1 VPLHRVPQH
10 RVGGARGRVGLTE
23 PDVAIAILAAGRGSR
38 FGGSVAKPLVELRG
52 RPLVS
57 WAIHAATESG
67 LRPIVLV
74 VGHGAA
80 AVTRTAT
87 EGVIVVRA
95 RRWRRGIARSLRA
108 GLQALD
114 PWAQVGAV
122 CVGLG
127 DQPLVGPD
135 AYRRLAAAYRGGA
148 TLAVATYG
156 RRRGNPVVLGR
167 SIWAE
172 ARRLDGDVGARAL
185 MKDHDVDEVDCTD
198 TGDPNDVDTLDDL
211 REAERRLEAR

>member
-1 VPLHRVPQH
+1 
-10 RVGGARGRVGLTE
+10 LTE
-23 PDVAIAILAAGRGSR
+23 PDVAIAVLAAGRGSR
-38 FGGSVAKPLVELRG
+38 LGGRTPKPLVDLGG
-52 RPLVS
+52 RPLIS
-57 WAIHAATESG
+57 WALDAATESG

-80 AVTRTAT
+80 AVSSTAT
-87 EGVIVVRA
+87 EGVVVVRA

-108 GLQALD
+108 ALRALD

-122 CVGLG
+122 CIGLG

-135 AYRRLAAAYRGGA
+135 AYRRLASAYRGGA

-156 RRRGNPVVLGR
+156 GRRGNPVLLAR
-167 SIWAE
+167 PLWEE

-185 MKDHDVDEVDCTD
+185 MKHHDVAEVDCTD
-198 TGDPNDVDTLDDL
+198 TGDPSDVDTLDDL